1 MANEWRS
8 RAQGYIDDGRNTDNA
23 WIESKCY
30 HVHDDTGVL
39 SRFEL
44 SHCQSPGVMEVSWAV
59 VHKHLNLHAEH
70 TSLLELIARAKDAA
84 W

>member
-23 WIESKCY
+23 WIETELR
-30 HVHDDTGVL
+30 HVHDDMDVL

-44 SHCQSPGVMEVSWAV
+44 SHQKSPDVLEVSWAV

-70 TSLLELIARAKDAA
+70 TSLLEIIARAKDAA